1 MEMGEV
7 IDWSLALVPVLMLTA
22 VFIWLDVF
30 KLVSLSETV
39 GLLLLGGVAAIA
51 AYPVSGVFLDTLPI
65 GFSAYSRFAAPW
77 IEEALKAIVIIGLF
91 RFNRVGLSLDAV
103 IMGFAVGAGF
113 SVVENIFYLVRFPEL
128 DAPVWLV
135 RGIGTA
141 VMHGT
146 AAAIM
151 AVVAQ
156 GLAAREL
163 HNDAQDFHFRLWWFA
178 PGYLI
183 AVAIHTAFNQFPSQ
197 PMLAMLITALLAP
210 LTLMVI
216 LRFGTSKAR
225 TWLAEEEG
233 AHRALLK
240 TLEAGA
246 FPDKPGWRRI
256 DELVERS
263 DPQTGVLI
271 REYVNVLTRLVL
283 TEEEILLRQSQET
296 VRVEADGAALFGR
309 FKELRQALGPV
320 TIHALTSLLPFSRSD
335 DWEVWELHHHLKREP
350 GNAHRT

>member
-30 KLVSLSETV
+30 KLVSLWETV

-163 HNDAQDFHFRLWWFA
+163 HNDAQDFHFRPWWFA

-283 TEEEILLRQSQET
+283 TEEEILLRQSQKT

-320 TIHALTSLLPFSRSD
+320 TIQALTSLLPFSRSD
-335 DWEVWELHHHLKREP
+335 YWEVWELHHHLKRGP
-350 GNAHRT
+350 GDAHRT